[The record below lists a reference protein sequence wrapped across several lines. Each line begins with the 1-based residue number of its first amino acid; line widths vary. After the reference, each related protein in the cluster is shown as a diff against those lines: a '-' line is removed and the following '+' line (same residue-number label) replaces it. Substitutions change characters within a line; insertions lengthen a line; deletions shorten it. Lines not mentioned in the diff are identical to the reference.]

1 MRQPVKRKRRKR
13 ARFLSALMAVV
24 LLATTVP
31 SSTFAQQTEES
42 STEETST
49 ESSTTGSTSGDILNG
64 SNEQN
69 QSTSSS
75 NENSGG
81 NTSGSSS
88 DGGEENI
95 SDSSSGGD
103 ENIPGSSSGG
113 DENIPGSSSEGD
125 ENIPGSSSEG
135 DENIPGSSSGGD
147 ENIPS
152 PSAGEDEENIPG
164 SSSDGSSSV
173 GPSVP
178 SSESS
183 VEGTSVESSS
193 VPEGGT
199 SLPGDPEN
207 GQNGQDNEGLI
218 LKVEAYEGTAETVI
232 YWVTEDGDAAERP
245 AAGSYTQFKLYF
257 SIDGGDDT
265 ELTNSTKGEVGL
277 IDLPS
282 VSTTDNGDGCGYRL
296 HVEGLPSKL
305 QYVSPETE
313 AMEGVDQREDG
324 EPLSVSWKI
333 VPQDDLAEYTLH
345 EVSDPAEVIY
355 ASKGAGWYYVKEA
368 EQPSAP
374 AEETEDEIT
383 VTGWRDSYSKT
394 VF

>member
-49 ESSTTGSTSGDILNG
+49 ESSTTGSASGDILNG

-95 SDSSSGGD
+95 SDSSS
-103 ENIPGSSSGG
+103 E
-113 DENIPGSSSEGD
+113 
-125 ENIPGSSSEG
+125 
-135 DENIPGSSSGGD
+135 GD

-152 PSAGEDEENIPG
+152 PSAGEDGENIPG

-207 GQNGQDNEGLI
+207 GQNGQNNEGLI
-218 LKVEAYEGTAETVI
+218 LKVEAYKGTAEAVI

-394 VF
+394 VFWADNQNEGEVRPSVGNYPLPKLYFTYTVT